1 MTIYL
6 ETNEKTDSEW
16 VVLSL
21 ENGWYVVKH
30 YVDSLPE
37 RKVRCDDFFAAVEY
51 VKEWKSYFA

>member
-16 VVLSL
+16 VVLSREGCL
-21 ENGWYVVKH
+21 YIVKH
-30 YVDSLPE
+30 YVDSNPV
-37 RKVRCDDFFAAVEY
+37 RKVRCDDFFTAVEY